1 LGLLGWLVGHH
12 ASVTLGSFSI
22 IAFGTCCII
31 KCLLWLLLAII
42 ACVVGVSVLCLCS
55 WCLISLFVEVIV
67 GCGLGRLRN
76 SMANDAS
83 RS

>member
-1 LGLLGWLVGHH
+1 VGPPGFGTWVSCGGCALGLLEWLVGHH

-42 ACVVGVSVLCLCS
+42 ACVVGVV
-55 WCLISLFVEVIV
+55 FVPAFVV
-67 GCGLGRLRN
+67 PYKSNR
-76 SMANDAS
+76 
-83 RS
+83 